1 MNAVSIGRTIRSLR
15 KQNNMSMQELGDKVA
30 LSQASISRLES
41 GVTDIN
47 FAQLSNVCEVFELTL
62 TEFFAMVE
70 KQMDLKLDVS
80 PVEVK
85 TIDDK
90 LIDIIQQLSDD
101 QKKGLYV
108 LLQPYVKWK
117 NRYLESK
124 WRFLRFKDN
133 TWKCFCFKI
142 LNLLL
147 KKQKLNTRNIL
158 KAELFKKIII
168 YSKDCLIL
176 EWQNGRAA
184 LEIEL
189 IPLHA
194 VYRVKTLFT
203 ISKTKCLPLGETLNS
218 YQ

>member
-1 MNAVSIGRTIRSLR
+1 
-15 KQNNMSMQELGDKVA
+15 MSMQELGDKVA

-70 KQMDLKLDVS
+70 KQMDFKLDVS

-108 LLQPYVKWK
+108 LLQPYVK
-117 NRYLESK
+117 
-124 WRFLRFKDN
+124 
-133 TWKCFCFKI
+133 
-142 LNLLL
+142 
-147 KKQKLNTRNIL
+147 
-158 KAELFKKIII
+158 
-168 YSKDCLIL
+168 
-176 EWQNGRAA
+176 
-184 LEIEL
+184 
-189 IPLHA
+189 
-194 VYRVKTLFT
+194 
-203 ISKTKCLPLGETLNS
+203 
-218 YQ
+218 

>member
-90 LIDIIQQLSDD
+90 LIDIIQQLSND

-108 LLQPYVKWK
+108 LLQPYVK
-117 NRYLESK
+117 
-124 WRFLRFKDN
+124 
-133 TWKCFCFKI
+133 
-142 LNLLL
+142 
-147 KKQKLNTRNIL
+147 
-158 KAELFKKIII
+158 
-168 YSKDCLIL
+168 
-176 EWQNGRAA
+176 
-184 LEIEL
+184 
-189 IPLHA
+189 
-194 VYRVKTLFT
+194 
-203 ISKTKCLPLGETLNS
+203 
-218 YQ
+218 